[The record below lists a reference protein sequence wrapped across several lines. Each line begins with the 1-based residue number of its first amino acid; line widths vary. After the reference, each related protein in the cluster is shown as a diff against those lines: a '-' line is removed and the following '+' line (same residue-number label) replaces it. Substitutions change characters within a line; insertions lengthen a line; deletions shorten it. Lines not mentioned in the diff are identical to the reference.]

1 MADNEKKKEIRRRAA
16 ALFREKGYDNVTVN
30 EIAAASGISKNTFYY
45 YYENKEEL
53 IRSMFDPQTFDMD
66 RLMVELLSY
75 SDPYEQIL
83 CLMRLTAEYFES
95 LGKEIVRKAMVMNLS
110 RAILVRP
117 EKDCGRQEQN
127 HPVLAVFERAVREK
141 RVRTDVTGRQLMGTC
156 AVILLGC
163 LQIWATTELDRPLAV
178 IVREQVTLVLACPA

>member
-16 ALFREKGYDNVTVN
+16 ALFSEKGYDNVTVN

>member
-53 IRSMFDPQTFDMD
+53 IRSMFDPQNFDMD
-66 RLMVELLSY
+66 HLMGELLSY
-75 SDPYEQIL
+75 SDPYEQIQ

-117 EKDCGRQEQN
+117 EKNCRRQEEH

-141 RVRTDVTGRQLMGTC
+141 RVRTDVTARQLMGTC
-156 AVILLGC
+156 VVILLGC
-163 LQIWATTELDRPLAV
+163 LQIWATTELDQPLAA
-178 IVREQVTLVLACPA
+178 IVAEQVTLVLACPV

>member
-53 IRSMFDPQTFDMD
+53 IRSMFDPQNFDMD

-163 LQIWATTELDRPLAV
+163 LQIWATTELDRPLDV
-178 IVREQVTLVLACPA
+178 IVAEQVTLVLACPA